1 MSPGDQ
7 NRVDN
12 EEGERTRLWARAG
25 LKLPRPLTYGN
36 FGAVLHFVMR
46 TTNLPRKQELFQQ
59 LLALRQ
65 TAQKVPH
72 DAGLAVVRSS
82 LERELGQTVSM
93 RLAGRLLGVSHT
105 AIQRWVS
112 KGDLAT
118 VYAPS
123 GGREIPI
130 GAVLDLYEQVSVARA
145 DGRRHVIEP
154 AMRRA
159 RERAE
164 RLDPPALVADVADVG
179 GHRRAERRALAYH
192 RAVARK
198 LRRKDVNDASQRL
211 LAWRQNGGIDL
222 RYADEWER
230 LLQEPMPV
238 IRQTLGEDTERMRD
252 LRQNSPFAGMLGERE
267 RSRIIA
273 EV

>member
-1 MSPGDQ
+1 
-7 NRVDN
+7 
-12 EEGERTRLWARAG
+12 
-25 LKLPRPLTYGN
+25 
-36 FGAVLHFVMR
+36 MR
-46 TTNLPRKQELFQQ
+46 TTNLARKQELFGQ

-65 TAQKVPH
+65 TAQALPH
-72 DAGLAVVRSS
+72 DAGLAAVRAS
-82 LERELGQTVSM
+82 LERELGQTISM
-93 RLAGRLLGVSHT
+93 RLAGQLLGVSHT

-123 GGREIPI
+123 GGKEIPI
-130 GAVLDLYEQVSVARA
+130 GEVLDLYEQVVAARA
-145 DGRRHVIEP
+145 GGRRHVIEP
-154 AMRRA
+154 AMRQA

-164 RLDPPALVADVADVG
+164 RLDPQALVADAPDDG

-192 RAVARK
+192 RAVART
-198 LRRKDVNDASQRL
+198 LRRKDVNDAYQRL
-211 LAWRQNGGIDL
+211 LAWRQNGRIDP

-230 LLQEPMPV
+230 LLKEPMPV
-238 IRQTLGEDTERMRD
+238 IRNTLGKDTQHMRD

-267 RSRIIA
+267 RSKIIA